1 MLYLKL
7 IRLFK
12 KTFLQEL
19 LILFLYIFIINN
31 FLGNSTEII
40 RADGAGY
47 YDYLKS
53 IFYHKDFIRYNKPI
67 ISNPE
72 LYHRISNE
80 PLTGS
85 YIETNNYMVN
95 KYPPGTALLI
105 APFFM
110 YGYFTVI
117 PENNFNDGYQKEF
130 HKLVFYAALFYLFIA
145 LIYAKKLLRL
155 FNIHEINIFIIQAA
169 VIFTTSITHYAH
181 AEASYSHIYSFFA
194 ITAFLYYCK
203 KYFTTNKLN
212 YLAGAAIFLGLII
225 LIRNINVLI
234 VFFTPF
240 LAGTLN
246 NYLSGLRNIF
256 VKPKNICIVF
266 ICFSPFVFIQIL
278 AWYLQSG
285 QWILY
290 SYGKE
295 GFDFTNPHFTDIL
308 FSYQK
313 GLFIYHPVLLLSFI
327 GLTPFFRQKRYFTIS
342 IWLLFFV
349 MLTYILSSWWIW
361 TYGCSFG
368 QRVYVD
374 FLMVFFI
381 PIAVSLN
388 EFTFS
393 KYFLSALMLIFSY
406 INVVQTYQYK
416 EYILHWEQ
424 MDKEKYWKVFLK
436 THPKYAGL
444 VWRDKNIPYQQ
455 LYTHTYHNEYNL
467 TPYNT
472 HILMDTLITDSILI
486 NTYNAIL
493 VGFYNPIV
501 EDDNSKITL
510 EIRQAGNKDLLY
522 WHQVYITHFENEGF
536 NKMQKASYLFKLQ
549 NIALNTPHQIILS
562 IMTDEKNTVIKN
574 LSIDYVKI

>member
-1 MLYLKL
+1 
-7 IRLFK
+7 
-12 KTFLQEL
+12 
-19 LILFLYIFIINN
+19 
-31 FLGNSTEII
+31 
-40 RADGAGY
+40 
-47 YDYLKS
+47 
-53 IFYHKDFIRYNKPI
+53 
-67 ISNPE
+67 
-72 LYHRISNE
+72 
-80 PLTGS
+80 
-85 YIETNNYMVN
+85 
-95 KYPPGTALLI
+95 
-105 APFFM
+105 
-110 YGYFTVI
+110 
-117 PENNFNDGYQKEF
+117 
-130 HKLVFYAALFYLFIA
+130 
-145 LIYAKKLLRL
+145 
-155 FNIHEINIFIIQAA
+155 
-169 VIFTTSITHYAH
+169 
-181 AEASYSHIYSFFA
+181 
-194 ITAFLYYCK
+194 
-203 KYFTTNKLN
+203 
-212 YLAGAAIFLGLII
+212 
-225 LIRNINVLI
+225 
-234 VFFTPF
+234 
-240 LAGTLN
+240 
-246 NYLSGLRNIF
+246 
-256 VKPKNICIVF
+256 
-266 ICFSPFVFIQIL
+266 
-278 AWYLQSG
+278 
-285 QWILY
+285 
-290 SYGKE
+290 
-295 GFDFTNPHFTDIL
+295 
-308 FSYQK
+308 
-313 GLFIYHPVLLLSFI
+313 
-327 GLTPFFRQKRYFTIS
+327 
-342 IWLLFFV
+342 